1 MICSKEEG
9 ISLLR
14 KWTEESTDL
23 RCVLLQTDETGWQSA
38 PWVVHGKC
46 RVHEVSNKLVVAFTE
61 ESAFR
66 VLLSAISSFSFST
79 PRDVGLSE
87 ENESAYESWLTMH
100 LPHNHLLMLAE
111 KT

>member
-1 MICSKEEG
+1 MICSTEEG
-9 ISLLR
+9 KSLLR

-23 RCVLLQTDETGWQSA
+23 RCVFLEVDEKGWNCA

-46 RVHEVSNKLVVAFTE
+46 RVHEVSNKLVVAFTD

-66 VLLSAISSFSFST
+66 VLFSAITMFSFST
-79 PRDVGLSE
+79 PRDVGTVE

-100 LPHNHLLMLAE
+100 LPHNHLLMLAA
-111 KT
+111 KK